1 MKRTQVAIIGAGP
14 AGLMLAHLLAA
25 RGIDTVI
32 LERRSR
38 DYVESR
44 IRAGVLEH
52 QSAAALRAAGVG
64 ARMDRQG
71 MAHARI
77 DLAFS
82 GAHHRIELERLTG
95 KQIMVYGQH
104 EVVKDL
110 IAQRLSDGGE
120 LLFEADVQGIE
131 GLDGGGLRGGG
142 PTVRYRHDGQDH
154 QLACDFVAGCDG
166 YQGVSRA
173 SVPAG
178 AIATHERSYPYAW
191 LGVLAQAA
199 PTSDELVYARHDN
212 GFALYSMRSPEVT
225 RLYIQCRPDED
236 PDAWSDRALWDE
248 LHRRLETGDG
258 WTINEGP
265 ILQKNVAQMR
275 SFVAEPMRYNRLFL
289 AGDAAHI
296 VPPTGAKGMNLAL
309 ADVQVLAPALARWF
323 KTGEEAGL
331 DAYSETCL
339 KRVWKVQR
347 FSVWMTRMLH
357 AQPDA
362 DTFEERLQQAELVSV
377 AESDSAARHLAE
389 NYVGLPLEL
398 PA

>member
-14 AGLMLAHLLAA
+14 AGLMLAQLLAA

-64 ARMDRQG
+64 QRMDRQG
-71 MAHARI
+71 MEHASI
-77 DLAFS
+77 DLAFA
-82 GAHHRIELERLTG
+82 GRHHRIELARLTA
-95 KQIMVYGQH
+95 KKIMVYGQH

-120 LLFEADVQGIE
+120 ILFEADVQAID
-131 GLDGGGLRGGG
+131 GLDSDR
-142 PTVRYRHDGQDH
+142 PTVRYSHDGRDQT
-154 QLACDFVAGCDG
+154 LACAVVAGCDG
-166 YQGVSRA
+166 YHGVSRA

-178 AIATHERSYPYAW
+178 AIATYERTYPYAW

-199 PTSDELVYARHDN
+199 PTSDELVYARHAN

-265 ILQKNVAQMR
+265 ILQKNVAPMR
-275 SFVAEPMRYNRLFL
+275 SFVAEPMRYKRLFL

-323 KTGEEAGL
+323 ETGEEAGL
-331 DAYSETCL
+331 DTYSETCL

-362 DTFEERLQQAELVSV
+362 DGFEDRLQQAELDSV
-377 AESDSAARHLAE
+377 AESESAARHLAE
-389 NYVGLPLEL
+389 NYVGLPLE
-398 PA
+398 AAE

>member
-1 MKRTQVAIIGAGP
+1 MERTQVAIIGAGP
-14 AGLMLAHLLAA
+14 AGLMLSHLLAR

-38 DYVESR
+38 EYVESR

-52 QSAAALRAAGVG
+52 QSAEALRQAGVG

-71 MAHARI
+71 MAHASI

-82 GAHHRIELERLTG
+82 GAHHRIELERLTA
-95 KQIMVYGQH
+95 KKIMVYGQH

-110 IAQRLSDGGE
+110 IAKRLDDGGE
-120 LLFEADVQGIE
+120 ILFEADVSAID
-131 GLDGGGLRGGG
+131 GLDGDR
-142 PTVRYRHDGQDH
+142 PTVRYTHDGQDH
-154 QLACDFVAGCDG
+154 ELACDFVAGCDG
-166 YQGVSRA
+166 YHGVSRA
-173 SVPAG
+173 SAPEG

-191 LGVLAQAA
+191 LGVLAEAA

-265 ILQKNVAQMR
+265 ILQKNVAPMR
-275 SFVAEPMRYNRLFL
+275 SFVAEPMRYKRLFL

-323 KTGEEAGL
+323 DRGDARGL
-331 DAYSETCL
+331 DAYSDTCL

-362 DTFEERLQQAELVSV
+362 DVFEQRLQQAELDSV
-377 AESDSAARHLAE
+377 AASDSAARHLAE
-389 NYVGLPLEL
+389 NYVGLPLEID
-398 PA
+398 A

>member
-14 AGLMLAHLLAA
+14 AGLMLSHLLAA

-38 DYVESR
+38 AYVESR

-64 ARMDRQG
+64 DRMDRQG
-71 MAHARI
+71 MAHASI

-95 KQIMVYGQH
+95 KKIMVYGQH

-120 LLFEADVQGIE
+120 ILFEADVQAIA
-131 GLDGGGLRGGG
+131 GLDGER
-142 PTVRYRHDGQDH
+142 PTVTYRHDGQD
-154 QLACDFVAGCDG
+154 QTLACDFVAGCDG
-166 YQGVSRA
+166 YHGVSRA

-191 LGVLAQAA
+191 LGVLAEAA
-199 PTSDELVYARHDN
+199 PTSGELVYARHDN

-225 RLYIQCRPDED
+225 RLYLQCRPDED

-248 LHRRLETGDG
+248 LHRRLETGEG

-265 ILQKNVAQMR
+265 IVQKNVAPMR
-275 SFVAEPMRYNRLFL
+275 SFVAEPMRYRRLFL

-323 KTGEEAGL
+323 ERGDETGL

-362 DTFEERLQQAELVSV
+362 DGFETRLQQAELTSV
-377 AESDSAARHLAE
+377 AESESAARQLAE
-389 NYVGLPLEL
+389 NYVGLPLEV
-398 PA
+398 AE

>member
-14 AGLMLAHLLAA
+14 AGLMLAQLLAA

-64 ARMDRQG
+64 QRMDRQG
-71 MAHARI
+71 MEHASI
-77 DLAFS
+77 DLAFA
-82 GAHHRIELERLTG
+82 GRHHRIELERLTG

-120 LLFEADVQGIE
+120 ILFEADVQAIDD
-131 GLDGGGLRGGG
+131 LDSDR
-142 PTVRYRHDGQDH
+142 PTVRYSHDGQD
-154 QLACDFVAGCDG
+154 QTLACDVVAGCDG
-166 YQGVSRA
+166 YHGVSRA

-178 AIATHERSYPYAW
+178 AIATHERTYPYAW

-199 PTSDELVYARHDN
+199 PTSDELVYARHAN

-265 ILQKNVAQMR
+265 ILQKNVAPIR
-275 SFVAEPMRYNRLFL
+275 SFVAEPMRYKRLFL

-309 ADVQVLAPALARWF
+309 ADVQVLAPVLARWF
-323 KTGEEAGL
+323 ETGEEAGL

-357 AQPDA
+357 AEPDA
-362 DTFEERLQQAELVSV
+362 DGFEDRLQQAELDSV
-377 AESDSAARHLAE
+377 AESESAARQLAE

-398 PA
+398 PE

>member
-1 MKRTQVAIIGAGP
+1 
-14 AGLMLAHLLAA
+14 
-25 RGIDTVI
+25 
-32 LERRSR
+32 
-38 DYVESR
+38 
-44 IRAGVLEH
+44 
-52 QSAAALRAAGVG
+52 
-64 ARMDRQG
+64 MDRQG
-71 MAHARI
+71 MAHASI
-77 DLAFS
+77 DLAFAGS
-82 GAHHRIELERLTG
+82 HHRIELERLTG
-95 KQIMVYGQH
+95 KRIMVYGQH

-110 IAQRLSDGGE
+110 IAQRLADGGAI
-120 LLFEADVQGIE
+120 LFEADVHAIE
-131 GLDGGGLRGGG
+131 GLDGET
-142 PTVRYRHDGQDH
+142 PTVRYHHDGQAH
-154 QLACDFVAGCDG
+154 TLACDFVAGCDG
-166 YQGVSRA
+166 YHGVSRA
-173 SVPAG
+173 SVPQG

-191 LGVLAQAA
+191 LGVLAEAA

-236 PDAWSDRALWDE
+236 PDAWSDRQLWDE

-265 ILQKNVAQMR
+265 IVQKNVAPMR
-275 SFVAEPMRYNRLFL
+275 AFVAEPMRYRHLFL

-323 KTGEEAGL
+323 ETGDAAGL
-331 DAYSETCL
+331 DAYSDTCL

-362 DTFEERLQQAELVSV
+362 DAFEERLQQAELDSV
-377 AESDSAARHLAE
+377 AASESAARHLAE
-389 NYVGLPLEL
+389 NYVGLPLDVPE
-398 PA
+398 